1 MIYFKQYGLQR
12 TGTNY
17 LRCLIEDNFLDTH
30 VFMSILGWKH
40 ALFNT
45 SQDKWAKNVE
55 EWIEKFKVSDSYV
68 EDLSFK
74 IYPNFTVNELKDIAH
89 SLNYLISIKP
99 LIPWIYSVKKG
110 ENYKNW
116 LEIDI
121 EKYTKQYFAQYEQW
135 LNYVKNKNF
144 YVVNHFD
151 ILQNKEFILNEIAKK
166 FNLSFKY
173 NLIKDT
179 TNIVLASVEQTRF
192 IQPANYNKNFYLNH
206 EYLKHMPIEVVE
218 YLKKFS
224 QKESELF
231 FKLGLQQ

>member
-1 MIYFKQYGLQR
+1 MTYFKQYGLQR

-17 LRCLIEDNFLDTH
+17 LRFLIEDNFLDTH

-40 ALFNT
+40 SLFNN
-45 SQDKWAKNVE
+45 SQDRWAKNAE
-55 EWIEKFKVSDSYV
+55 EWIEKFKCSDSYV
-68 EDLSFK
+68 EDLSCK
-74 IYPNFTVNELKDIAH
+74 IYPNFKINELKDIAN

-99 LIPWIYSVKKG
+99 LIPWIYSVKNG
-110 ENYKNW
+110 EDYKYWSEMN
-116 LEIDI
+116 I
-121 EKYTKQYFAQYEQW
+121 EKYTNQYFAQYDLW

-144 YVVNHFD
+144 YFVNHFD
-151 ILQNKEFILNEIAKK
+151 LLKNKELILNQISKK

-192 IQPANYNKNFYLNH
+192 IHPTDYDKNFYLNE
-206 EYLKHMPIEVVE
+206 EYLKYIPIEVVE

-224 QKESELF
+224 KKENELF
-231 FKLGLQQ
+231 LKLGLK